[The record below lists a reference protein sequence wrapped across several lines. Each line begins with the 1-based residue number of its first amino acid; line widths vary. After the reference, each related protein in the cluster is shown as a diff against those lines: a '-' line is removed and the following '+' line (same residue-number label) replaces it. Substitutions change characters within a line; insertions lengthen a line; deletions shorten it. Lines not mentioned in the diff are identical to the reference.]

1 MINFQG
7 EEKTNEIR
15 KILSK
20 RGARVYFIG
29 IGGIS
34 MSALALLLKENGVF
48 VAGSDIRQSEITD
61 TLIKQ
66 GVKVRFSHSK
76 EAIMSFKPDI
86 AVFSLAIGESNC
98 EYNAAKNMNVLLIS
112 RAELLGALLEDYKI
126 KIGISGSHGK
136 STVTSMLG
144 AVLKEANLSPT
155 VLCGADIS
163 GGAGLSSGE
172 HNYLVYESC
181 EYRDSF
187 LKLRADVQVLL
198 NLELDHTDYFKSEE
212 QIRESFLKA
221 ANSARKCTVLNLDSE
236 NLAMISDKIKTELHT
251 FSSRDGAEYRYEPT
265 FIDKGNYSFKL
276 YKENNRIGE
285 YFPGAKG
292 RFNLENAVATAIS
305 ADVCGVK
312 YEDSA
317 KAIAEFSGI
326 KRRLELLTKTP
337 FDVFYDY
344 AHHPSEIASVRE
356 ALVAMG
362 YKNIVAVFAPHTYSR
377 TKSFESRFVTE
388 LAKFNT
394 VYVTDIYGARESAIV
409 GISSSALASAV
420 SYTGGVCHAVSD
432 REAPLIVREIKQCAP
447 DCVLLMGAGNL
458 DEYKKEILKK

>member
-1 MINFQG
+1 MIKFQG

-15 KILSK
+15 EILSK
-20 RGARVYFIG
+20 HGARVYFIG

-34 MSALALLLKENGVF
+34 MSALALLLKETGAF
-48 VAGSDIRQSEITD
+48 VAGSDIRQSEFTD
-61 TLIKQ
+61 TLINH

-76 EAIMSFKPDI
+76 ESLISFKPDI

-98 EYNAAKNMNVLLIS
+98 EYNVAKNMNIPVVS

-136 STVTSMLG
+136 STVTAMLG
-144 AVLKEANLSPT
+144 AVLREANLFPT

-163 GGAGLSSGE
+163 GGSGLSLG
-172 HNYLVYESC
+172 NRDYLVYESC

-187 LKLRADVQVLL
+187 LKLHADVQVLL

-212 QIRESFLKA
+212 QIRESFIKS
-221 ANSARKCTVLNLDSE
+221 ANCAGKCTVLNSDSE
-236 NLAMISDKIKTELHT
+236 NLALVSDKIKTELHT
-251 FSSRDGAEYRYEPT
+251 FSRRYGSEYRYEPEC
-265 FIDKGNYSFKL
+265 IDKGNYSFKL
-276 YKENNRIGE
+276 YKENKLIGE
-285 YFPGAKG
+285 YFPGVKG
-292 RFNLENAVATAIS
+292 EFNLENSVAAAIS
-305 ADVCGVK
+305 ADVCGIK
-312 YEDSA
+312 YEESA

-356 ALVAMG
+356 ALAGMG
-362 YKNIVAVFAPHTYSR
+362 YKKIVAIFAPHTYSR

-394 VYVTDIYGARESAIV
+394 VYVTEIYGARESAIV
-409 GISSSALASAV
+409 GVSSSALASAV
-420 SYTGGVCHAVSD
+420 SYTGGVCHAVNESEVP
-432 REAPLIVREIKQCAP
+432 RIVCEIKQFAP

-458 DEYKKEILKK
+458 DEYKKEFLKK